1 MRYLSQKFKKKMMDL
16 MSGFVDDLCEDQE
29 DEGWVDAGGG
39 HNQLLIFFFKS
50 RFTFLWDNTI
60 HASTI

>member
-1 MRYLSQKFKKKMMDL
+1 MRSLSQKFKKKMMDL

-39 HNQLLIFFFKS
+39 HNQLLFFFQ
-50 RFTFLWDNTI
+50 I
-60 HASTI
+60 